1 MASRKKNKKNKA
13 KGKIKKNKKVKKNYL
28 SLKKPKKSKKE
39 FKEKVKKKTEKRV
52 KKNKNKK
59 IKKKTS
65 KKQISSKKNN
75 NLTSINHK
83 NSPVLLMIMD
93 GFGIR
98 NSKKGNAVKLAKMP
112 FYNSLLEDYPHSKLY
127 ASEKYVGLPKKQM
140 GNSEVGHMTIGSG
153 RIIDTDLVH
162 INKKIKNKKFFKNKV
177 LIEAMAK
184 TKKNKAALHLMGLL
198 SDGGIHSHIA
208 HVFAILKLA
217 KKHKVENV
225 YIHCFLD
232 GRDTL
237 PKAAAKYIN
246 QLQDFCRKNKIGKIA
261 SLIGRFYAMDR
272 DNRWRRENKAYSLMV
287 SGIGRKFLHK
297 PIDALRFAYKEG
309 ETDEFVKPILIDKQG
324 LVKNNDTLI
333 FFNFRSD
340 RAREITK
347 AFTLKSFNNFK
358 RNFVKTNFYC
368 LTMYDRHFTLPVAF
382 PPRIPQNTLGEVIA
396 KNNLKQL
403 RTAETEK
410 YPHVTFFFNG
420 GIETPNKNEDR
431 ILVPS
436 PKVLTYDLKPEM
448 SAPIVAEKLVTALK
462 RKKYDFIVLNFA
474 NPDMVGHAGS
484 LKAVKK
490 ALEDLD
496 PLIEQITNE
505 ILLQNGTV
513 LLIADHGNCE
523 KMIQNNK
530 PHTAHTLNRVPCII
544 INNKSRFKNISD
556 KRNNSSYIKDGSLK
570 DVAPTILDL
579 FDIKKSD
586 EMTGH
591 TLIKYELAKRLKH

>member
-1 MASRKKNKKNKA
+1 MGSRKKNRKKSAKIKNK
-13 KGKIKKNKKVKKNYL
+13 GIKKSNSK
-28 SLKKPKKSKKE
+28 SPKK
-39 FKEKVKKKTEKRV
+39 
-52 KKNKNKK
+52 
-59 IKKKTS
+59 
-65 KKQISSKKNN
+65 
-75 NLTSINHK
+75 
-83 NSPVLLMIMD
+83 PVLLMILD

-98 NSKKGNAVKLAKMP
+98 NAKKGNAVKLAKMP
-112 FYNSLLEDYPHSKLY
+112 FYNSLLENYPHSKLY
-127 ASEKYVGLPKKQM
+127 ASEKHVGLPKKQM

-162 INKKIKNKKFFKNKV
+162 INKEISKGTFFKNKI
-177 LIEAMAK
+177 LIEAINK
-184 TKKNKAALHLMGLL
+184 TKKNKATLHLMGLL
-198 SDGGIHSHIA
+198 SEGGVHSHIN
-208 HVFAILKLA
+208 HIFALLKLA
-217 KKHKVENV
+217 KKHKLENV

-232 GRDTL
+232 GRDTS

-261 SLIGRFYAMDR
+261 SMIGRFYAMDR

-287 SGIGRKFLHK
+287 SGVGRKFLHK
-297 PIDALRFAYKEG
+297 PIDALKFAYKEG
-309 ETDEFVKPILIDKQG
+309 ETDEFVKPTLIDKQG
-324 LVKNNDTLI
+324 LVKKNDAII

-368 LTMYDRHFTLPVAF
+368 LTLYDRNFTLPVAF
-382 PPRIPQNTLGEVIA
+382 LPRIPKNTLGEMIA

-403 RTAETEK
+403 RAAETEK

-448 SAPIVAEKLVTALK
+448 SAPIVTEKLVSALK
-462 RKKYDFIVLNFA
+462 KKKYDFVVLNFA
-474 NPDMVGHAGS
+474 NPDMVGHTGS
-484 LKAVKK
+484 LSAVKK

-496 PLIEQITNE
+496 PLIEKITTE
-505 ILLQNGTV
+505 ILSQEGTV

-523 KMIQNNK
+523 KMLQTNNK
-530 PHTAHTLNRVPCII
+530 PHTAHTLNKVPCII
-544 INNKSRFKNISD
+544 INNNSKFKDISD
-556 KRNNSSYIKDGSLK
+556 IRNNSSYIKDGSLK
-570 DVAPTILDL
+570 DISPTILDI
-579 FDIKKSD
+579 FDIKKPE
-586 EMTGH
+586 EMTGK
-591 TLIKYELAKRLKH
+591 TLIKKRLKKRLMFNGRT